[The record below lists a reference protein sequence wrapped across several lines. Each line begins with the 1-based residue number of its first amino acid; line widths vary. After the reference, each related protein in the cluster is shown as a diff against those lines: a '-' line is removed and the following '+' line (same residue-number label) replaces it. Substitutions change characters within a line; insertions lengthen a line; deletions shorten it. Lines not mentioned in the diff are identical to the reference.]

1 MIIAAT
7 QGHDKAIKALTEMYK
22 CRAGLVS
29 RRTLLPIFVRTRPV
43 WYNQESAVGRSFGKD

>member
-29 RRTLLPIFVRTRPV
+29 RRTLLQIFVRTRPV